1 MRRTVGIIGGMGPE
15 ATADIFRKIIRATPA
30 CGDRDHLR
38 ILVDNNPAIPDRLAA
53 IHGHGPDPT
62 PVLTEMA
69 VNLEK
74 AGAELLAMPCN
85 TAHYFYPAIRAAVGV
100 PVLHIMEETA
110 TLLFNDLR
118 GRRKVGLLATD
129 GTIETGLY
137 HRALERRRLE
147 VVVPDE
153 EHQALVMNC
162 IYEPTGVKAGQYRRP
177 RVWLRRVMAHL
188 AARGAEVLVL
198 GCTELPLLF
207 NDGYP
212 GPIKT
217 FTLPQ
222 GGSIPVVD
230 ATEVLASAVV
240 REALRDDRRAQV

>member
-38 ILVDNNPAIPDRLAA
+38 VLIDNNPTIPDRLAA
-53 IHGHGPDPT
+53 INGHGPDPT
-62 PVLTEMA
+62 PVLTDMA
-69 VNLEK
+69 VNLER
-74 AGAELLAMPCN
+74 AGAELLAIPCN

-110 TLLFNDLR
+110 ALIFNELR
-118 GRRKVGLLATD
+118 GRRRVGLLATD
-129 GTIETGLY
+129 GTIEAGLY
-137 HRALERRRLE
+137 HQALERRRLE

-153 EHQALVMNC
+153 EHQALVMNS

-188 AARGAEVLVL
+188 AARGAQVLVL

-207 NDGYP
+207 TDEFP
-212 GPIKT
+212 GPVKT

-230 ATEVLASAVV
+230 ATEVLAAAAV